1 MEEFAASANRAA
13 QELGRSTM
21 DYTKAALTFYQQGLN
36 DKDVQARTEA
46 VLKAQNIT
54 GAGS

>member
-36 DKDVQARTEA
+36 DEDVQARTEA